1 MINQV
6 VEKGVTILTP
16 KEFGEVPSVVA
27 EELPN
32 IDMYPSLVQFKMI
45 GMDGHWLL
53 FDIIHVDGK
62 DEQQTGINIL
72 VRKIEINR

>member
-1 MINQV
+1 MISQV
-6 VEKGVTILTP
+6 VAKGLTILTP
-16 KEFGEVPSVVA
+16 KEFDQVPSLVA

-32 IDMYPSLVQFKMI
+32 IDMYPSLIQFKMI

-53 FDIIHVDGK
+53 FDIIHVNGE

-72 VRKIEINR
+72 VKKIEINR